1 VKLRAVIAD
10 DEPLARERIRSL
22 LESEPDV
29 EVVRECRD
37 GLEAVAAIEEE
48 RPDLVFLDVQ
58 MPELDGFG
66 VIERIGVENAPV
78 VVFVTAFDEYALQA
92 FEVNAV
98 DYLMKPFDRERFR
111 KALARARSQVQ
122 RDKGGDLNRKLLA
135 LIQELKVPHGYV
147 ERVVVKS
154 SGRIFFLKT
163 DEIDWIEAA
172 GNYIRV
178 FAGSES
184 HLLRETMNSFEQK
197 LDPNRFIRIHR
208 STIVRIDRIAELQ
221 PLFHGDYLV
230 VLQGGKR
237 LTLSRGYRERLSGIL
252 DPA

>member
-237 LTLSRGYRERLSGIL
+237 LTLSRVYLERLSGIL

>member
-22 LESEPDV
+22 LGSEPDV

-178 FAGSES
+178 FAGTES

>member
-1 VKLRAVIAD
+1 VTLRAVIAD
-10 DEPLARERIRSL
+10 DEPLARERIRAL
-22 LESEPDV
+22 LEGEPDV
-29 EVVRECRD
+29 QVVRECRD
-37 GLEAVAAIEEE
+37 GLETVAAIREEH
-48 RPDLVFLDVQ
+48 PDLVFLDVQ

-66 VIERIGVENAPV
+66 VIETIGVENAPV

-111 KALARARSQVQ
+111 KALSRARSQVD
-122 RDKGGDLNRKLLA
+122 REKGGELDRRLRA
-135 LIQELKVPHGYV
+135 LIQELKAPHAYL
-147 ERVVVKS
+147 ERVVIKA

-163 DEIDWIEAA
+163 EEIDWIEAA
-172 GNYIRV
+172 GNYVRLY
-178 FAGSES
+178 AGRES
-184 HLLRETMNSFEQK
+184 HLLRETMNSLEQK

-237 LTLSRGYRERLSGIL
+237 LTLSRGYRERLSAIL
-252 DPA
+252 DQA